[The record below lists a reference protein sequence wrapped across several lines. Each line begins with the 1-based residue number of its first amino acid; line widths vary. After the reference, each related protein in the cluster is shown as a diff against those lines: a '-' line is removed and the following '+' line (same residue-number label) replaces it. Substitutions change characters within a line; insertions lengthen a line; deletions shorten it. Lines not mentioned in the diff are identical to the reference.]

1 MNRSSRRGPGPLGGS
16 VQPRSPRAV
25 SFTTDEPTDEAEGAE
40 DAPAN
45 DESPEANVV
54 ELRRG
59 RRPRQPSA

>member
-1 MNRSSRRGPGPLGGS
+1 
-16 VQPRSPRAV
+16 V